1 MPSTPA
7 PRPISHSRS
16 AAQWG
21 GMAQRVTFGFVK
33 LKCIPWFFKGSW
45 SGGTEN
51 EGVGKER
58 SRRLRDLPRVQAVEM

>member
-1 MPSTPA
+1 
-7 PRPISHSRS
+7 
-16 AAQWG
+16 
-21 GMAQRVTFGFVK
+21 MAQRVTFGFVK